1 MSLLTI
7 CQDAAALVGIDAP
20 SSVIASSDA
29 TNAQFGALAQV
40 EGDELARY
48 FDWRGLKI
56 ETSFTGDGSTVLFE
70 LPAGFDRWM
79 SGGMA
84 FFEDGTYNRLEGP
97 VSDETFTAYQAANSD
112 PNQPVW
118 RMIGPDVEFFP
129 ALDTGVVVTS
139 LYLTGYWITDAAGT
153 TRKARWTLD
162 SDLSTLPDRLI
173 TLGAVSLED
182 GELVAQ
188 RTLCLIFDPMTKSN
202 PFAQRVHG
210 FDEWTLRH
218 QDMFGS
224 YARKVRDWLV
234 PGTIYG
240 DKKIFEFAKSAG
252 IIALYESG
260 TFGAQDCID
269 KTGFAK
275 VSIEKGK
282 PDPKGGTY
290 PDKNVIRWY
299 ISKPAGARP
308 APEVRSQ
315 VEPVKPEVA
324 ATENDEDV
332 PF

>member
-1 MSLLTI
+1 MKFEPKSEKDFQGLNLFPEGEYGF
-7 CQDAAALVGIDAP
+7 QV
-20 SSVIASSDA
+20 
-29 TNAQFGALAQV
+29 TNAADDVSKKSGRDMIVLDVLLFNNDGA
-40 EGDELARY
+40 
-48 FDWRGLKI
+48 
-56 ETSFTGDGSTVLFE
+56 
-70 LPAGFDRWM
+70 
-79 SGGMA
+79 
-84 FFEDGTYNRLEGP
+84 N
-97 VSDETFTAYQAANSD
+97 
-112 PNQPVW
+112 
-118 RMIGPDVEFFP
+118 
-129 ALDTGVVVTS
+129 
-139 LYLTGYWITDAAGT
+139 
-153 TRKARWTLD
+153 
-162 SDLSTLPDRLI
+162 
-173 TLGAVSLED
+173 
-182 GELVAQ
+182 
-188 RTLCLIFDPMTKSN
+188 
-202 PFAQRVHG
+202 
-210 FDEWTLRH
+210 
-218 QDMFGS
+218 
-224 YARKVRDWLV
+224 RKVRDWLV

-299 ISKPAGARP
+299 ISKPAGVKP